1 MNEDAL
7 LELSNYAGLASAV
20 VLTINFFLGMLLAT
34 AYRANRYWK
43 KLPQNIQR
51 LDINDIHNYT
61 AYIAWGLI
69 VLHVLF
75 LMLDKASK
83 FTFTDVLFPVNA
95 PNQSLIVAFG
105 TLSLYAITVVIITTQ
120 KAIKRKMSFRAWKN
134 IHLISYGTAILFV
147 FHGIFM
153 DPHLKN
159 DQPDFFDG
167 EKLLLEFCG
176 LLLIVAL
183 VKRYTY
189 YLKKVKTTLKDP
201 IVN

>member
-1 MNEDAL
+1 MQQ
-7 LELSNYAGLASAV
+7 
-20 VLTINFFLGMLLAT
+20 M
-34 AYRANRYWK
+34 
-43 KLPQNIQR
+43 
-51 LDINDIHNYT
+51 DINSIHNYT
-61 AYIAWGLI
+61 AYIAWIL
-69 VLHVLF
+69 VALHVLF
-75 LMLDKASK
+75 LLLDKTSK
-83 FTFTDVLFPVNA
+83 FTFIDVLFPLDA
-95 PNQSLIVAFG
+95 PNQAWIVALG

-120 KAIKRKMSFRAWKN
+120 KVIKRKMSFRVWKN

-176 LLLIVAL
+176 LLLIVAS
-183 VKRYTY
+183 VKRYIY
-189 YLKKVKTTLKDP
+189 YLKKIKTAVKDP

>member
-34 AYRANRYWK
+34 AYRTNLYWK
-43 KLPQNIQR
+43 KLPPKIQQM
-51 LDINDIHNYT
+51 DINDIHNYT

-75 LMLDKASK
+75 LLLDKASK
-83 FTFTDVLFPVNA
+83 FTFIDVIFPLKA
-95 PNQSLIVAFG
+95 PSQNLIVAFG
-105 TLSLYAITVVIITTQ
+105 TLSLYGITVVIITTQ
-120 KAIKRKMSFRAWKN
+120 KVIKRKMSFRAWKN
-134 IHLISYGTAILFV
+134 IHLISYVTAILFV

-176 LLLIVAL
+176 LFLIVASA
-183 VKRYTY
+183 KRYMY
-189 YLKKVKTTLKDP
+189 YLKKNKTK
-201 IVN
+201 

>member
-34 AYRANRYWK
+34 AYRTNLYWK
-43 KLPQNIQR
+43 KMPPKIQQM
-51 LDINDIHNYT
+51 DINDIHNYT

-75 LMLDKASK
+75 LLLDKASK
-83 FTFTDVLFPVNA
+83 FTFIDVIFPLKA
-95 PNQSLIVAFG
+95 PSQNLIVAFG
-105 TLSLYAITVVIITTQ
+105 TLSLYAFTVVIITTQ
-120 KAIKRKMSFRAWKN
+120 KVIKRKMSFRAWKN
-134 IHLISYGTAILFV
+134 IHLISYVTAILFV

-176 LLLIVAL
+176 LFLIVASA
-183 VKRYTY
+183 KRYMY
-189 YLKKVKTTLKDP
+189 YLKKNKTK
-201 IVN
+201 

>member
-34 AYRANRYWK
+34 AYRTNLYWK
-43 KLPQNIQR
+43 KMPPKIQK

-75 LMLDKASK
+75 LLLDKASK
-83 FTFTDVLFPVNA
+83 FTFIDVIFPLKA
-95 PNQSLIVAFG
+95 PSQNLIVAFG
-105 TLSLYAITVVIITTQ
+105 TLSLYAFTVVIITTQ
-120 KAIKRKMSFRAWKN
+120 KVIKRKMSFRAWKN
-134 IHLISYGTAILFV
+134 IHLISYVTAILFV

-176 LLLIVAL
+176 LFLIVASA
-183 VKRYTY
+183 KRYMY
-189 YLKKVKTTLKDP
+189 YLKKNKTK
-201 IVN
+201 

>member
-7 LELSNYAGLASAV
+7 LEFSNYAGLASAV
-20 VLTINFFLGMLLAT
+20 VLTINFFLGMLLAS

-51 LDINDIHNYT
+51 WDINDIHNYT

-75 LMLDKASK
+75 LLLDKATK
-83 FTFTDVLFPVNA
+83 FTFIDVVFPLNA
-95 PNQSLIVAFG
+95 PNQNIFVAFG
-105 TLSLYAITVVIITTQ
+105 TLSFYAITVVIITTQ
-120 KAIKRKMSFRAWKN
+120 KVIKRKMSFRAWKN

-147 FHGIFM
+147 LHGIFM

-159 DQPDFFDG
+159 SQPDFIDG

-176 LLLIVAL
+176 LLLIVAS
-183 VKRYTY
+183 VIRYRY
-189 YLKKVKTTLKDP
+189 YLKKVKT
-201 IVN
+201 IA

>member
-34 AYRANRYWK
+34 AYRTNLYWK
-43 KLPQNIQR
+43 KMTPKIQQ
-51 LDINDIHNYT
+51 LDINSIHNYT
-61 AYIAWGLI
+61 AYVAWIL
-69 VLHVLF
+69 VLVHVLF
-75 LMLDKASK
+75 LLLNKTSK
-83 FTFTDVLFPVNA
+83 FTFIDAIFPLNA
-95 PNQSLIVAFG
+95 PNQSLVVAFG

-120 KAIKRKMSFRAWKN
+120 KVIKRKMSFRAWKN
-134 IHLISYGTAILFV
+134 IHLISYVTAILFV

>member
-34 AYRANRYWK
+34 AYRTNLYWK
-43 KLPQNIQR
+43 KLPPKIQQM
-51 LDINDIHNYT
+51 DINDIHNYT

-75 LMLDKASK
+75 LLLDKASK
-83 FTFTDVLFPVNA
+83 FAFTDVIFPLDA
-95 PNQSLIVAFG
+95 PSQNLIVAFG

-120 KAIKRKMSFRAWKN
+120 KVIKRKMSFRAWKN

-176 LLLIVAL
+176 LFLIVASA
-183 VKRYTY
+183 KRYMY
-189 YLKKVKTTLKDP
+189 YLKKNKTK
-201 IVN
+201 

>member
-34 AYRANRYWK
+34 AYRTNLYWK
-43 KLPQNIQR
+43 KMPVR
-51 LDINDIHNYT
+51 LQQMDVNSIHNYT
-61 AYIAWGLI
+61 AYVAWIL
-69 VLHVLF
+69 VLFHVLF
-75 LMLDKASK
+75 LVLDRTSK
-83 FTFTDVLFPVNA
+83 FTFIDVIFPLNA
-95 PNQSLIVAFG
+95 PSQNLVVALG

-120 KAIKRKMSFRAWKN
+120 KVIKTKMSFRAWKN

-147 FHGIFM
+147 LHGIFM

-159 DQPDFFDG
+159 GQPDFFDG

-176 LLLIVAL
+176 LLLIVAS
-183 VKRYTY
+183 VKRYISH
-189 YLKKVKTTLKDP
+189 LKKT
-201 IVN
+201 

>member
-7 LELSNYAGLASAV
+7 LDLSNYAGLASAV

-34 AYRANRYWK
+34 AYRTNLYWK
-43 KLPQNIQR
+43 KLPPKIQQM
-51 LDINDIHNYT
+51 DINDIHNYT

-75 LMLDKASK
+75 LLLDKASK
-83 FTFTDVLFPVNA
+83 FTFIDVIFPLKA
-95 PNQSLIVAFG
+95 PSQNLIVAFG
-105 TLSLYAITVVIITTQ
+105 TLSLYAFTVVIITTQ
-120 KAIKRKMSFRAWKN
+120 KVIKRKMSFRAWKN
-134 IHLISYGTAILFV
+134 IHLISYVTAILFV

-176 LLLIVAL
+176 LFLIVASA
-183 VKRYTY
+183 KRYMY
-189 YLKKVKTTLKDP
+189 YLKKNKTK
-201 IVN
+201 

>member
-34 AYRANRYWK
+34 AYRTNLYWK
-43 KLPQNIQR
+43 KLPPKIQQM
-51 LDINDIHNYT
+51 DINDIHNYT

-75 LMLDKASK
+75 LLLDKASK
-83 FTFTDVLFPVNA
+83 FTFIDVIFPLKA
-95 PNQSLIVAFG
+95 PSQNLIVAFG

-120 KAIKRKMSFRAWKN
+120 KVIKRKMSFRAWKN
-134 IHLISYGTAILFV
+134 IHLISYVTAILFV

-176 LLLIVAL
+176 LFLIVASA
-183 VKRYTY
+183 KRYMY
-189 YLKKVKTTLKDP
+189 YLKKNKTK
-201 IVN
+201 

>member
-1 MNEDAL
+1 MDENLL

-34 AYRANRYWK
+34 AYRTNLYWK
-43 KLPQNIQR
+43 KLPPKIQQM
-51 LDINDIHNYT
+51 DINDIHNYT

-75 LMLDKASK
+75 LLLDKASK
-83 FTFTDVLFPVNA
+83 FTFTDVIFPLNA
-95 PNQSLIVAFG
+95 PNQNLIVAFG

-120 KAIKRKMSFRAWKN
+120 KVIKRKMSFRAWKN
-134 IHLISYGTAILFV
+134 IHLISYGTAMLFV

-159 DQPDFFDG
+159 NQPDFFDG

-176 LLLIVAL
+176 LLLIVAS
-183 VKRYTY
+183 VKRYMY
-189 YLKKVKTTLKDP
+189 YLKKNKTSA
-201 IVN
+201 

>member
-7 LELSNYAGLASAV
+7 LEFSNYAGLASAV

-43 KLPQNIQR
+43 KLPQNMQR
-51 LDINDIHNYT
+51 LDVNDIHNYT

-75 LMLDKASK
+75 LLLDKASK
-83 FTFTDVLFPVNA
+83 FTFIDVVFPLNA
-95 PNQSLIVAFG
+95 PNQNLFVAFG

-120 KAIKRKMSFRAWKN
+120 KVIKRKMSFRAWKN
-134 IHLISYGTAILFV
+134 IHLISYSTAILFV
-147 FHGIFM
+147 LHGIFM

-159 DQPDFFDG
+159 NQPDFIDG

-176 LLLIVAL
+176 ILLVIASVI
-183 VKRYTY
+183 RYRY
-189 YLKKVKTTLKDP
+189 YLKKVKT
-201 IVN
+201 IA

>member
-34 AYRANRYWK
+34 AYRTNLYWK
-43 KLPQNIQR
+43 KLPPKIQQM
-51 LDINDIHNYT
+51 DINDIHNYT

-75 LMLDKASK
+75 LLLDKASK
-83 FTFTDVLFPVNA
+83 FTFIDVIFPLKA
-95 PNQSLIVAFG
+95 PSQNLIVAFG
-105 TLSLYAITVVIITTQ
+105 TLSLYAFTVVIITTQ
-120 KAIKRKMSFRAWKN
+120 KVIKRKMSFRTWKN
-134 IHLISYGTAILFV
+134 IHLISYVTAILFV

-176 LLLIVAL
+176 LFLIVASA
-183 VKRYTY
+183 KRYMY
-189 YLKKVKTTLKDP
+189 YLKKNKTK
-201 IVN
+201 

>member
-7 LELSNYAGLASAV
+7 LEFSNYAGLASAV

-51 LDINDIHNYT
+51 WDINDIHNYT

-75 LMLDKASK
+75 LLLDKASK
-83 FTFTDVLFPVNA
+83 FTFTDVIFPLNA
-95 PNQSLIVAFG
+95 PSQNLIVILG

-120 KAIKRKMSFRAWKN
+120 KVIKKKMSFRTWKK
-134 IHLISYGTAILFV
+134 IHLISYVTALLFV
-147 FHGIFM
+147 LHGIFM

-159 DQPDFFDG
+159 GQPDFLDG

-176 LLLIVAL
+176 LLLVVASVIRYRYH
-183 VKRYTY
+183 VKK
-189 YLKKVKTTLKDP
+189 LKLLR
-201 IVN
+201 

>member
-34 AYRANRYWK
+34 AYRTNLYWK
-43 KLPQNIQR
+43 KLPPKIQQM
-51 LDINDIHNYT
+51 DINDIHNYT

-75 LMLDKASK
+75 LLLDKASK
-83 FTFTDVLFPVNA
+83 FTFIDVIFPLKA
-95 PNQSLIVAFG
+95 PSQNLIVAFG
-105 TLSLYAITVVIITTQ
+105 TLSLYAFTVVIITTQ
-120 KAIKRKMSFRAWKN
+120 KVIKRKMSFRAWKN
-134 IHLISYGTAILFV
+134 IHLISYVTAILFV

-176 LLLIVAL
+176 LFLIVASA
-183 VKRYTY
+183 KRYMY
-189 YLKKVKTTLKDP
+189 YLKKNKTK
-201 IVN
+201 

>member
-7 LELSNYAGLASAV
+7 LEFSNYAGLASAV

-43 KLPQNIQR
+43 KLPQNMQR
-51 LDINDIHNYT
+51 LDVNDIHNYT

-75 LMLDKASK
+75 LLLDKASK
-83 FTFTDVLFPVNA
+83 FTFIDVVFPLNA
-95 PNQSLIVAFG
+95 PNQNLFVAFG

-120 KAIKRKMSFRAWKN
+120 KVIKRKMSFRAWKN
-134 IHLISYGTAILFV
+134 IHLISYATAILFV
-147 FHGIFM
+147 LHGIFM

-159 DQPDFFDG
+159 NQPDFIDG

-176 LLLIVAL
+176 ILLVVASGI
-183 VKRYTY
+183 RYRY
-189 YLKKVKTTLKDP
+189 YLKKVKT
-201 IVN
+201 IA